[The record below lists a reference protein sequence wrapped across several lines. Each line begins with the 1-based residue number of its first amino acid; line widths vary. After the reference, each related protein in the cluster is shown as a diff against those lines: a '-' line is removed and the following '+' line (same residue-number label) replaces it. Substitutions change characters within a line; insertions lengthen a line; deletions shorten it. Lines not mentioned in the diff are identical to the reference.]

1 LRGAFGFSKRPK
13 KLERPFR
20 ISPERFRHSAN
31 MFAVMRRRLPP
42 LNALRAFE
50 AVARHMS
57 VTKAADDLSVTPAAV
72 SHHLKSL
79 EDQLRVP
86 LFLRTKNGIL
96 LTDAGQAILPGIRE
110 GFESFVAA
118 IEQIDNL
125 GDSGVLTVSVA
136 PSFAAKWLLPRL
148 ESFQAANPG
157 IDVRVGASMSLTDFH
172 GDGVDLAIR
181 YGAGGY
187 PGLHSDRLLEEA
199 VFPVCSP
206 KLLNG
211 AAPLADIDDLRNH
224 NLLHDDG
231 PDEDPSCPNWAMW
244 LKAAGAEGIDAVRGP
259 KFNQSSLVIEAAVL
273 GRGVA
278 LAKAS
283 LAAADLDAGRLIKP
297 FGEAIPIDFAY
308 WLVCPEAKL
317 GLRKVELF
325 RDWLK
330 AQAAEFATAN

>member
-1 LRGAFGFSKRPK
+1 
-13 KLERPFR
+13 
-20 ISPERFRHSAN
+20 
-31 MFAVMRRRLPP
+31 MFAAMRRRLPP

-79 EDQLRVP
+79 EDQLQIA

-96 LTDAGQAILPGIRE
+96 LTDAGQAILPGIRD
-110 GFESFVAA
+110 GFERFAAA

-148 ESFQAANPG
+148 ETFQAANPG
-157 IDVRVGASMSLTDFH
+157 IDVRVGASMSLSDFH
-172 GDGVDLAIR
+172 GDGVDVAIR
-181 YGAGGY
+181 YGSGGY
-187 PGLHSDRLLEEA
+187 PNVNSERLLEEA

-211 AAPLADIDDLRNH
+211 AAPLSGVDDLRH
-224 NLLHDDG
+224 HTLLHDDG

-244 LKAAGAEGIDAVRGP
+244 LKAAGAKDIDASRGP
-259 KFNQSSLVIEAAVL
+259 KFNQSSMVIEAAVL

-283 LAAADLDAGRLIKP
+283 LAAADLDAGRLVKP

-308 WLVCPEAKL
+308 WLVCPASKL

-325 RDWLK
+325 RAWLK
-330 AQAAEFATAN
+330 GEAAEFAVAA